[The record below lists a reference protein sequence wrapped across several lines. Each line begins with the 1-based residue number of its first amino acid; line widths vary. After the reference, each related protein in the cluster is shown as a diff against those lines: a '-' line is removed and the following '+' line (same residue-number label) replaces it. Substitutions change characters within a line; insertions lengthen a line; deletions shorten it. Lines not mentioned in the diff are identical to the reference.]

1 LLIVDSRFPGMS
13 GNHHIEGRQGHAF
26 GFAGSAQVAISSRDV
41 VIPRN
46 NVDPVQEM
54 LDPF

>member
-1 LLIVDSRFPGMS
+1 MIVDSRFPGMS

-26 GFAGSAQVAISSRDV
+26 GFTGSAQVAISSRDV
-41 VIPRN
+41 VIPKN
-46 NVDPVQEM
+46 NVDPEQEM